1 MALTE
6 VPPSMNDGRRDT
18 AAAPRRIA
26 GAAGEPGH
34 DHTVLTDA
42 DCARIAAVLNASVGP
57 PVRRLSAR
65 LLSGGRSNLTYALSD
80 GKRSWVLRRPLA
92 DLGLFYL
99 KICVPSVA
107 QEIIDRSIQ
116 IHGAAGLTGDFPL
129 AMLFA
134 QARGLR
140 FADGPEEVHRAVLA
154 KRELKRYSKT
164 PVQSHAT
171 GAAS

>member
-1 MALTE
+1 MRLIGMAERAYDLMCTRALNRVAFGKPLAE
-6 VPPSMNDGRRDT
+6 HGDVQRIIADSRVQLDQTRLLVLRTAWLIDT
-18 AAAPRRIA
+18 AGAKQAATAIS
-26 GAAGEPGH
+26 E
-34 DHTVLTDA
+34 
-42 DCARIAAVLNASVGP
+42 I
-57 PVRRLSAR
+57 
-65 LLSGGRSNLTYALSD
+65 
-80 GKRSWVLRRPLA
+80 
-92 DLGLFYL
+92 

-164 PVQSHAT
+164 PFQSHAT